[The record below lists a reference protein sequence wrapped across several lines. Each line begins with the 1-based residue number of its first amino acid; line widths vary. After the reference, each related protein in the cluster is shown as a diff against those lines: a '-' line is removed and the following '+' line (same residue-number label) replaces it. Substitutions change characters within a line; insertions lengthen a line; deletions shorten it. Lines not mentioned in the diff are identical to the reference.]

1 MKIRRGIAVVATVLA
16 GSLLLAAQSGV
27 GAGASAPAKPS
38 GGQSL
43 PAAELALV
51 SYSTPQAAF
60 EKIIPAFQ
68 KTKAGK
74 NITFTQSYGASGD
87 QSRAV
92 QAGQK
97 ADVVELS
104 LEPDV
109 TRLVDAGIVDPSW
122 NQNQYKGFVTDSAV
136 VIGTRQGNPK
146 KIKDWRDLTKSGVE
160 VITPNPFTSGGA
172 RWNVMA
178 GYGAQSDKNTNQQ
191 AGLDYLTKLF
201 GNVPVQDDS
210 ARASLQTFAGGKGDA
225 ILAYENEAIFA
236 KQQGQG
242 FPYTLP
248 NKTILIQNPVAV
260 TKNSEHPEQAKAF
273 VDFLY
278 SKTAQK
284 IFADNGYRP
293 VVPGISSKNKFK
305 TPSGLFTIDDLGGW
319 SAVNKQF
326 FDPTSGAL
334 VQVERGKGVAT
345 SK

>member
-1 MKIRRGIAVVATVLA
+1 MTFRRGAAVAASALA
-16 GSLLLAAQSGV
+16 ISLALAVQGSM
-27 GAGASAPAKPS
+27 GAGASKPARHS
-38 GGQSL
+38 GQSL

-60 EKIIPAFQ
+60 QKIIPAFK

-104 LEPDV
+104 LEPDI

-122 NQNQYKGFVTDSAV
+122 NQNQYKGFVTDSVV

-146 KIKDWRDLTKSGVE
+146 KIKDWSDLTKKGVE

-178 GYGAQSDKNTNQQ
+178 GYGAESDKNQNEQ
-191 AGLDYLTKLF
+191 AGVDYLTKVF
-201 GNVPVQDDS
+201 DNVPVQDDS
-210 ARASLQTFAGGKGDA
+210 ARASLQTFASGKGDA

-260 TKNSEHPEQAKAF
+260 TKNSEHPQQAKAF

-293 VVPGISSKNKFK
+293 VVSGTTSKNKFK

-319 SAVNKQF
+319 SSVNKTF
-326 FDPTSGAL
+326 FDPNNGLL